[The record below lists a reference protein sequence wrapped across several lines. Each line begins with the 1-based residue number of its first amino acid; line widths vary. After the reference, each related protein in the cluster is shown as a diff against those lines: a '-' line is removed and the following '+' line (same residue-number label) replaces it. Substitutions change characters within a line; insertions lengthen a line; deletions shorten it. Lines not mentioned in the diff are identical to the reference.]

1 MFRKQLLK
9 EVGAGNMLLA
19 KLNVNFAN
27 SIFIMSSNFNI
38 EQLENSIFVGE
49 CNGRKRHV
57 LLCCFGEL
65 PVEGSGFCWLYP
77 SQVTSIRDVSGT
89 KHI

>member
-57 LLCCFGEL
+57 LYYVVLENCQLKVVAFAGST
-65 PVEGSGFCWLYP
+65 PV
-77 SQVTSIRDVSGT
+77 
-89 KHI
+89 K